1 MRITQHDNIFTFA
14 TEFFDRTTGVFGW
27 INYEDVVMFSIFN
40 RLRSAASNGDIL
52 EIGTHMGKT
61 AVLLGTFL
69 RDSEF
74 LSVCDIFE
82 KAARDQENKL
92 EVAASY
98 RKDTPSLSIFKNN
111 YRKFHHKQPVI
122 YNMDSLLLADQLRD
136 KYFRFI
142 HIDGGHTFNIVSTDL
157 KTAIKCIKDDGV
169 IAIDDWQ
176 NYNTI
181 DVAAV
186 FWKTIMG
193 AKLRP
198 ILLTHAKAYF
208 SKDKDFDLTELKQL
222 LKSNGIIFQEKHLFD
237 QKFILISP
245 QLKNKKFLKIKKMLP
260 PILYS
265 GLGKLRNRK

>member
-1 MRITQHDNIFTFA
+1 
-14 TEFFDRTTGVFGW
+14 
-27 INYEDVVMFSIFN
+27 
-40 RLRSAASNGDIL
+40 
-52 EIGTHMGKT
+52 MGKT

-74 LSVCDIFE
+74 ISVCDIFE
-82 KAARDQENKL
+82 KAASDQENKL

-111 YRKFHHKQPVI
+111 YRKFHNKQPII

-142 HIDGGHTFNIVSTDL
+142 HIDGGHTFNIVSADL
-157 KTAIKCIKDDGV
+157 KTAINCIQDDGV
-169 IAIDDWQ
+169 ISIDDWQ
-176 NYNTI
+176 NFNTI

-186 FWKTIMG
+186 FWKTIMEG
-193 AKLRP
+193 KLFL

-208 SKDKDFDLTELKQL
+208 SKDKDFDLSVLRQL
-222 LKSNGIIFQEKHLFD
+222 LKSNEITFHDKQLFD
-237 QKFILISP
+237 QKFIMISP
-245 QLKNKKFLKIKKMLP
+245 QLKNKKYLKIKKILP

-265 GLGKLRNRK
+265 GLGKFRNRK